1 MDFFIGL
8 DNGHYAKF
16 KKLIL
21 NGMTDGFVTRPATL
35 KEMNLPAN
43 QWFKTT
49 GSMQS
54 GLASTFIMKLNTSD
68 LTHVE
73 NRRGR

>member
-1 MDFFIGL
+1 
-8 DNGHYAKF
+8 
-16 KKLIL
+16 
-21 NGMTDGFVTRPATL
+21 MTDGFVTRPATL
-35 KEMNLPAN
+35 KEMYLPAN
-43 QWFKTT
+43 QWLKTT